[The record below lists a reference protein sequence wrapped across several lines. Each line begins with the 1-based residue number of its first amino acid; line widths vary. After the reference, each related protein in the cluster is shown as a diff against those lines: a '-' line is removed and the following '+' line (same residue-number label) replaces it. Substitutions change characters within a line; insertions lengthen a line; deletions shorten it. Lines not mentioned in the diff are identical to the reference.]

1 VRASLRVAI
10 VAPLVA
16 PLGDAHPYG
25 NQHFIRDLAQG
36 LSMRGHEVVVYA
48 AVGSDVPDVVTE
60 TVDVP
65 VAARRRFVLLR
76 ENRRGESDAMRRAF
90 DALFA
95 RLRHRTCDVVSQHAF
110 DREAIDGCAD
120 LPALHTLHL
129 PPMRDDIVAAVRN
142 SDGVLASVSNHCA
155 RSWSDVLGREALAL
169 PNGVPDFGPSVD
181 CATEDMALI
190 AGRISRE
197 KGIATAIVAARA
209 AGLMPIVVGEIYD
222 RDYFERDVK
231 PLLADARLVPPMPRA
246 ALARVMARAAVTL
259 MPIEWDEPFGLV
271 AAEAQLAGCPVV
283 GYRRGA
289 LPEVVREGIGG
300 FLVDPGDEDA
310 LVAAIGDAR
319 ALDRRAIRGQA
330 LPRFSMAACIG
341 RYERALHEVARSRV
355 TS

>member
-1 VRASLRVAI
+1 MRAPLRVAI

-25 NQHFIRDLAQG
+25 NQHFSRDLAQG
-36 LSMRGHEVVVYA
+36 LSMRGHDVVVYA
-48 AVGSDVPDVVTE
+48 AAGSDVPGVVTE

-76 ENRRGESDAMRRAF
+76 GNRRGESDAMRRAF

-95 RLRHRTCDVVSQHAF
+95 RLRRESYDVVSQHAF
-110 DREAIDGCAD
+110 DREAIDGCED

-129 PPMRDDIVAAVRN
+129 PPMRDDVVAIVRN
-142 SDGVLASVSNHCA
+142 CDGVLASVSNHCA
-155 RSWSDVLGREALAL
+155 RSWSDVLDREVLAL
-169 PNGVPDFGPSVD
+169 PNGVPDFGPPVD
-181 CATEDMALI
+181 CTTEDIALI

-209 AGLMPIVVGEIYD
+209 AGLMPIVAGEIYD
-222 RDYFERDVK
+222 HDYFERDVE
-231 PLLADARLVPPMPRA
+231 PLLTDGPLVSPMPRA
-246 ALARVMARAAVTL
+246 ALGRVMARAAVAL

-310 LVAAIGDAR
+310 LVAAIADVH
-319 ALDRRAIRGQA
+319 ALDRRAIRDQA
-330 LPRFSMAACIG
+330 LRRFSMAACIG
-341 RYERALHEVARSRV
+341 RYEAALHEVAQSRV